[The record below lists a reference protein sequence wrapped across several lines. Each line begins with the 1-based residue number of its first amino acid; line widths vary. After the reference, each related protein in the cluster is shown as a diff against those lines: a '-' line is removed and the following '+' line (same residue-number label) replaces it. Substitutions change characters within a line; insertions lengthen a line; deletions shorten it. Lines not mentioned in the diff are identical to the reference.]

1 MPARWLSSRV
11 SSNCVSGFL
20 FSSVFIL
27 LLLHAL
33 TLTLCRSGRGEKSFA
48 PSRGR
53 KEEGVCSLS
62 SNRSVRSLLSTRIRI
77 APQSR
82 RVLSRGPSAVENAK
96 HRRHENERCER
107 GAQQT

>member
-1 MPARWLSSRV
+1 MPAPWLSSRAL

-33 TLTLCRSGRGEKSFA
+33 TLTLCRSGRGEKFFA
-48 PSRGR
+48 PVPGEKRR
-53 KEEGVCSLS
+53 GVCSLS

-77 APQSR
+77 ATQSR

-96 HRRHENERCER
+96 HRWHENERRDR
-107 GAQQT
+107 GEQ